1 MTYQLRNVV
10 IAVALGILAAA
21 LTTIYVTNYRKHVQH
36 GAQSVPVLVAA
47 VDIPAGTAGSA
58 IVAGHMLKTEAVPRT
73 ALVPGAISNPAQI
86 ARLATVDQIMA
97 GEQVTVRRFGTA
109 GQLGVR
115 AELKGTLRAIQL
127 AADANQ
133 ILAGTLRAG
142 DHVDLVGNLKVDVGS
157 SGNTV
162 HYDRVVLRNL
172 LVLRAPTVTTKG
184 DLASQKYS
192 VMLAVTDAQSSKL
205 LFVVKNSD
213 PNGATDG
220 GWALELR
227 PVTNSADSPGNVD
240 SIATV
245 LLDGL
250 SPGARSRIVAGALG
264 TN

>member
-10 IAVALGILAAA
+10 IAVTLGLLAAA

-58 IVAGHMLKTEAVPRT
+58 VVAGHMLKTESVPRT
-73 ALVPGAISNPAQI
+73 ALVPGAISSPAQI
-86 ARLATVDQIMA
+86 ARLATIDQIMA
-97 GEQVTVRRFGTA
+97 GEQISVRRFGTA

-115 AELKGTLRAIQL
+115 AQLKGTLRAIQV
-127 AADANQ
+127 AADGNQ
-133 ILAGTLRAG
+133 ILAGTLKAG
-142 DHVDLVGNLKVDVGS
+142 DHVDLVGNLKLDVGS
-157 SGNTV
+157 SGNSV

-172 LVLRAPTVTTKG
+172 LVLKAPTLSTKG
-184 DLASQKYS
+184 DVTSSKYS

-205 LFVVKNSD
+205 MFVVKNAD

-227 PVTNSADSPGNVD
+227 PVTNSADSPDNVD

-250 SPGARSRIVAGALG
+250 SPAERSRIVGGALG

>member
-10 IAVALGILAAA
+10 IAVALGLLAAA

-36 GAQSVPVLVAA
+36 GVQSVPVLVAA

-58 IVAGHMLKTEAVPRT
+58 IVAGHMLKTESVPRT

-86 ARLATVDQIMA
+86 ARLATVDQVMA
-97 GEQVTVRRFGTA
+97 GEQITVRRFGTA

-133 ILAGTLRAG
+133 ILAGTLKAG

-172 LVLRAPTVTTKG
+172 LVLRAPTLDTKG
-184 DLASQKYS
+184 DLNSQKYS

-240 SIATV
+240 SITTV

-250 SPGARSRIVAGALG
+250 SPGARSRIVGGALG